1 MAENSLQMAYKNMKD
16 SRSYRL
22 AQSTY
27 LYAEGEIYYR
37 KGSLHRA
44 LTSLSLSKEIMED
57 LLQSHT
63 ITTRCLNAIGNC
75 HNRLGNHEEAL
86 KFYTKAYEMRRK
98 LSGSK
103 NHLDLP
109 FYKGQIGTVYEGQK
123 QYDKA
128 IQCYQ
133 EALELSKELKLSGIL
148 RLALFHRNIANAYA
162 WKRDFENAYKAAM
175 DAYEIRKDILGDHPD
190 TARSAFQ
197 VGLICKSLEDSY
209 EAKEFYAEAW
219 KIEKSLEYGNHSAVR
234 DRIVQDYTG
243 ILDGERKKAFQ
254 SEALEFYQRLWA
266 EEEEFS
272 YANKSIIDQINQL
285 LSISGVRKM
294 VKKYENEALRFY
306 EVAWKAPDLQ
316 ELPRQERED
325 ILQNIL
331 SLCKKLREKELLKKY
346 EGEQLEFLERQWEE
360 RKEEMTT
367 QDKTDILQ
375 ALQHLAKEQGD
386 ETRREKYEIICEVK
400 ISYCFAIRTVSV
412 NTRKED
418 SVFTM
423 KAKHI
428 WSTSDSRQISQK
440 HTIVRLT
447 AFHCACS
454 WSDIIILMPR

>member
-1 MAENSLQMAYKNMKD
+1 MQVLGLQGWKWAMEVLKMAENSLQMAYKNLKD

-27 LYAEGEIYYR
+27 LYVEGEIYYR
-37 KGSLHRA
+37 KGSLPRA
-44 LTSLSLSKEIMED
+44 LTSLYLSIEIMED
-57 LLQSHT
+57 LLQNHT
-63 ITTRCLNAIGNC
+63 TTTRCLNAIGNC

-162 WKRDFENAYKAAM
+162 WKRDFEKAYKAAM

-197 VGLICKSLEDSY
+197 VGLICRSQDDY
-209 EAKEFYAEAW
+209 AEAEEFYAEAW
-219 KIEKSLEYGNHSAVR
+219 RIEKSLEYGNHSAVR
-234 DRIVQDYTG
+234 DRIVRDYTA
-243 ILDGERKKAFQ
+243 ILAGERKKAFQ
-254 SEALEFYQRLWA
+254 NEALEFYQRLWA

-272 YANKSIIDQINQL
+272 YANKSIIDEINQL
-285 LSISGVRKM
+285 LSGSGDRKM
-294 VKKYENEALRFY
+294 VKKYEKEALRFY
-306 EVAWKAPDLQ
+306 EMAWKSPDLQ
-316 ELPRQERED
+316 QLPRQERED

-331 SLCKKLREKELLKKY
+331 YLCKKLREKEMLKKY

-360 RKEEMTT
+360 KKETMRT
-367 QDKTDILQ
+367 QDKIDILQ
-375 ALQHLAKEQGD
+375 ALQQLAAKQGD
-386 ETRREKYEIICEVK
+386 EKRREKYKIIFEVR
-400 ISYCFAIRTVSV
+400 ISYCFGMRTASV
-412 NTRKED
+412 ITN
-418 SVFTM
+418 
-423 KAKHI
+423 
-428 WSTSDSRQISQK
+428 
-440 HTIVRLT
+440 
-447 AFHCACS
+447 
-454 WSDIIILMPR
+454 

>member
-1 MAENSLQMAYKNMKD
+1 MQIAYKNLKD

-27 LYAEGEIYYR
+27 LYVEGEIYYR
-37 KGSLHRA
+37 KGSLQRA
-44 LTSLSLSKEIMED
+44 LTSLYLSREIMED
-57 LLQSHT
+57 LLQNHT

-162 WKRDFENAYKAAM
+162 WKRDYENAYKAAM
-175 DAYEIRKDILGDHPD
+175 AAYEIRKDILGDHPD

-197 VGLICKSLEDSY
+197 VGLICRSRDEYD
-209 EAKEFYAEAW
+209 EAEEFYAEAW
-219 KIEKSLEYGNHSAVR
+219 RIEKSLEYGNHSAVR
-234 DRIVQDYTG
+234 DRIVQDYTT
-243 ILDGERKKAFQ
+243 ILGGQRKKAFQ

-272 YANKSIIDQINQL
+272 YANKSIIDEINQL
-285 LSISGVRKM
+285 LSRSGDRKM
-294 VKKYENEALRFY
+294 VKKYEKEALRFY
-306 EVAWKAPDLQ
+306 EMAWKSPDLQ
-316 ELPRQERED
+316 QLPRQERED

-331 SLCKKLREKELLKKY
+331 YLCKNLREKEMLKKY

-360 RKEEMTT
+360 KKETMTT
-367 QDKTDILQ
+367 QDKIDILQ
-375 ALQHLAKEQGD
+375 TLQHLAAKQGD
-386 ETRREKYEIICEVK
+386 EKRREKYKIIFEVR
-400 ISYCFAIRTVSV
+400 ISYCFVMQTASV
-412 NTRKED
+412 
-418 SVFTM
+418 
-423 KAKHI
+423 I
-428 WSTSDSRQISQK
+428 TS
-440 HTIVRLT
+440 
-447 AFHCACS
+447 
-454 WSDIIILMPR
+454 